1 MASNQPKSR
10 GWSFKPG
17 ASLIRGYDTP
27 ALFRHASLERIKY
40 LANQIRES
48 QRSIEKLE
56 SELSSGAQRIRQLS
70 REIRQKNH
78 EN

>member
-1 MASNQPKSR
+1 MAGDQSKPR

-17 ASLIRGYDTP
+17 TPDVRGYDTP
-27 ALFRHASLERIKY
+27 ALYRHASLERIKY

-48 QRSIEKLE
+48 QRNIEKLE
-56 SELSSGAQRIRQLS
+56 SELSTGAQRIRQLS